1 MYIFLLNYK
10 KNAKK
15 TIQYNFVMNGKSVS
29 YNNKYSVLRN

>member
-1 MYIFLLNYK
+1 MYIFYLIT
-10 KNAKK
+10 KNVEK